1 MFRAKSQDGRVGPSR
16 TSPWQLFLFRG
27 WQGEVERAAL
37 AGSDSTHIFPP
48 WRSTIFLQKASPRPL
63 PATATTQLKAARFI
77 VSLWISLELATSST
91 PSIPAPKSA
100 VEM

>member
-1 MFRAKSQDGRVGPSR
+1 M
-16 TSPWQLFLFRG
+16 FLFRG

-37 AGSDSTHIFPP
+37 AGSDATHIFPP
-48 WRSTIFLQKASPRPL
+48 RRSTIFLQSASPRPV
-63 PATATTQLKAARFI
+63 PATVTTQLGAARFM
-77 VSLWISLELATSST
+77 VSLWISPGLATSST